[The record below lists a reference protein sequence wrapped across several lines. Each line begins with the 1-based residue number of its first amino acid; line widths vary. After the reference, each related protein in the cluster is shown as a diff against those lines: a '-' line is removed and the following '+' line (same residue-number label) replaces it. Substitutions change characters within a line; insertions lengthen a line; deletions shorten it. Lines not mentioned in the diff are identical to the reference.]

1 MATAEASES
10 VPRYKAAELCD
21 WASCEDDAS
30 SASNRATDICLSC
43 KIWNC
48 HCDVKALEML
58 STWPYNKIGV
68 ERGRTGSA
76 KASYGSIENTI
87 ISKASYGSIEN
98 TIISKQPKLHGRSHR
113 ETVVERFADAGGD
126 DQCTA
131 VYDLDEILAAPRVL
145 AIVY

>member
-1 MATAEASES
+1 
-10 VPRYKAAELCD
+10 
-21 WASCEDDAS
+21 
-30 SASNRATDICLSC
+30 
-43 KIWNC
+43 
-48 HCDVKALEML
+48 ML

-76 KASYGSIENTI
+76 
-87 ISKASYGSIEN
+87 KASYGSIEN